1 MQSSPSTETVAML
14 LFSVAFLSAGAMA
27 EVELGLDVEAAVV
40 LLISPAVL
48 LRSIR
53 LKGKSTHAIQPQ
65 HYQIHEAGSPSPL
78 CSRAPMTSRNSGVM
92 LKKGKQIVSERAG

>member
-1 MQSSPSTETVAML
+1 MSTEMELLNHTALLLLSMQSSPSTETVAML

-53 LKGKSTHAIQPQ
+53 LK
-65 HYQIHEAGSPSPL
+65 
-78 CSRAPMTSRNSGVM
+78 
-92 LKKGKQIVSERAG
+92 

>member
-1 MQSSPSTETVAML
+1 MQSSPSTEAVAML
-14 LFSVAFLSAGAMA
+14 LFSVAFLSAGGGAMA

-53 LKGKSTHAIQPQ
+53 LK
-65 HYQIHEAGSPSPL
+65 
-78 CSRAPMTSRNSGVM
+78 
-92 LKKGKQIVSERAG
+92 

>member
-1 MQSSPSTETVAML
+1 MSTEMELLNHTALLPLSMQSSPSTEAVAML

-27 EVELGLDVEAAVV
+27 EVELGLDVEATVV

-53 LKGKSTHAIQPQ
+53 LK
-65 HYQIHEAGSPSPL
+65 
-78 CSRAPMTSRNSGVM
+78 
-92 LKKGKQIVSERAG
+92 

>member
-1 MQSSPSTETVAML
+1 MQSSPSTEAVAML
-14 LFSVAFLSAGAMA
+14 LFSVTFLSAGAMA

-53 LKGKSTHAIQPQ
+53 LK
-65 HYQIHEAGSPSPL
+65 
-78 CSRAPMTSRNSGVM
+78 
-92 LKKGKQIVSERAG
+92 

>member
-1 MQSSPSTETVAML
+1 MQSSPSTEAVAML

-48 LRSIR
+48 MRSIR
-53 LKGKSTHAIQPQ
+53 LK
-65 HYQIHEAGSPSPL
+65 
-78 CSRAPMTSRNSGVM
+78 
-92 LKKGKQIVSERAG
+92 

>member
-53 LKGKSTHAIQPQ
+53 LK
-65 HYQIHEAGSPSPL
+65 
-78 CSRAPMTSRNSGVM
+78 
-92 LKKGKQIVSERAG
+92 

>member
-1 MQSSPSTETVAML
+1 M

-27 EVELGLDVEAAVV
+27 EVELGLDVEAVVV

-53 LKGKSTHAIQPQ
+53 LK
-65 HYQIHEAGSPSPL
+65 
-78 CSRAPMTSRNSGVM
+78 
-92 LKKGKQIVSERAG
+92 

>member
-1 MQSSPSTETVAML
+1 LDFGVERLLIAMSTEMELLNHTALLPLSMQSSPSTEAVAML

-53 LKGKSTHAIQPQ
+53 LK
-65 HYQIHEAGSPSPL
+65 
-78 CSRAPMTSRNSGVM
+78 
-92 LKKGKQIVSERAG
+92 